1 MRSIARVF
9 LGIIFAAYA
18 TLALAL
24 PFTPIATAPAFT
36 CTSPSS
42 RQALGVTS
50 TAQQQLELQNTGT
63 ATVFF
68 AWGDVTVTAAATSYP
83 VPLGQSKLVTV
94 GAGVTHVACFAS
106 SGSHTT
112 YATLGAG
119 DS

>member
-1 MRSIARVF
+1 MRKYLVAA
-9 LGIIFAAYA
+9 LLAFAAS
-18 TLALAL
+18 LAFAL
-24 PFTPIATAPAFT
+24 PFAPIATAPAFT

-42 RQALGVTS
+42 RQALGTTS

-63 ATVFF
+63 ATTFW
-68 AWGDVTVTAAATSYP
+68 AWGDVTVTASATSYP

-94 GAGVTHVACFAS
+94 PAGITHVACFAS

>member
-1 MRSIARVF
+1 MRKY
-9 LGIIFAAYA
+9 LLAAL
-18 TLALAL
+18 LAFVSVAFAL
-24 PFTPIATAPAFT
+24 PFAPIATAPVFT

-42 RQALGVTS
+42 RQALGTTS
-50 TAQQQLELQNTGT
+50 LSQQQLELQNTGT

-83 VPLGQSKLVTV
+83 VPVGQAKLVTIP
-94 GAGVTHVACFAS
+94 AGVTHVACFAS
-106 SGSHTT
+106 SGSHST